1 MMGQDF
7 PRVVE
12 GYDVSF
18 IKLASATVQ
27 NPNYV
32 EVSERNGPGVVERL
46 RLLVV
51 TDKYQEAAKGIIQ
64 IIIDGSTAYYGRT
77 WNFIGGQDVI
87 PFTGVTSAHT
97 EGSSTYILQA
107 IVKLVYRTSIAVRYY
122 PTEPLGNVT
131 CYVWI
136 EGARGS

>member
-1 MMGQDF
+1 MGQDF

-32 EVSERNGPGVVERL
+32 EVSESNGPGVVERL

-51 TDKYQEAAKGIIQ
+51 TDNYQEAARGIIQ
-64 IIIDGSTAYYGRT
+64 IIIDGSNAYYGWT
-77 WNFIGGQDVI
+77 WHFIGSGTII
-87 PFTGVTSAHT
+87 PFTGVTSAT
-97 EGSSTYILQA
+97 ANSSSHYILQA
-107 IVKLVYRTSIAVRYY
+107 IVKLVYRTRIAVRYY
-122 PTEPLGNVT
+122 PREALGNVT
-131 CYVWI
+131 CVVWI